1 MERRINMAGLLSLN
15 TKIGY
20 KSGAEASTYTDI
32 PNLTEVPEIG
42 GSPGESGRYH
52 PGGQRKAIYQ
62 RYQGLRRPDFKF
74 LYDNAS
80 EGANYRIVKGLE
92 TAGTLVDWQVSLPD
106 GTAFAF
112 SGYPTV
118 KLDSV
123 SVGAAL
129 YFTVSIAL
137 NSDVT
142 VTNPSAGGL
151 KHALY
156 RISGGRQS
164 PKLQNHG
171 AGLRGH
177 GEEAS
182 AGIPSAY
189 SWTALPGT
197 SLPYLTC

>member
-1 MERRINMAGLLSLN
+1 MAGLLSLN

-42 GSPGESGRYH
+42 GSPEKVDVTTLADNAKRYIN
-52 PGGQRKAIYQ
+52 GIKDYGD
-62 RYQGLRRPDFKF
+62 LDFKV

-142 VTNPSAGGL
+142 VTNPSTGG
-151 KHALY
+151 
-156 RISGGRQS
+156 
-164 PKLQNHG
+164 
-171 AGLRGH
+171 
-177 GEEAS
+177 
-182 AGIPSAY
+182 
-189 SWTALPGT
+189 
-197 SLPYLTC
+197 